1 MKFEMQL
8 NGLEGT
14 LAMLNALPQEVV
26 SKRGGPVRKALRRGA
41 VVLLNEARSN
51 LQAAI
56 ARADDAD
63 DKTSTGLLLK
73 NLVVTRGKAPAD
85 GKGERYLVRVRRKQY
100 ADRKGEVVTTLKAA
114 QLKEYGREDQPA
126 APWLRP
132 AFAAKAEQA
141 IRVVEA
147 DMLTSVN
154 RAVAALAAKYRS
166 R

>member
-1 MKFEMQL
+1 MKVEMQL
-8 NGLEGT
+8 KGLDGV
-14 LAMLNALPQEVV
+14 LAMLMALPPEVV

-41 VVLLNEARSN
+41 VVLQQEARAN

-56 ARADDAD
+56 ARSDNPEE
-63 DKTSTGLLLK
+63 KTSTGLLLE
-73 NLVVTRGKAPAD
+73 NLVVTRGKAPVD

-100 ADRKGEVVTTLKAA
+100 PDRKGEVVTTLKAA

-126 APWLRP
+126 VPWLRP

-141 IRVVEA
+141 IRVIEA

-154 RAVAALAAKYRS
+154 RAVAALAAKYRG